1 MPRNVKPFE
10 LVQLLLMEN
19 RSKDK
24 FLDFQERFQSF
35 ISQSPSF
42 LHSVG
47 KPGFFLVSF
56 LVCLL
61 LY

>member
-24 FLDFQERFQSF
+24 FLE
-35 ISQSPSF
+35 PV
-42 LHSVG
+42 LKG
-47 KPGFFLVSF
+47 LK
-56 LVCLL
+56 
-61 LY
+61 